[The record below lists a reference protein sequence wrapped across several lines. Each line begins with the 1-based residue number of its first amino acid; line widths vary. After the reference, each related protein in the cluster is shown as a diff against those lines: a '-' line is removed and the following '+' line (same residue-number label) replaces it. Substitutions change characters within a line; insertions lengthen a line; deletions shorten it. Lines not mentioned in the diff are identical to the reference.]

1 MFKHLKYI
9 DGTSDKFWEI
19 QTEGATHTVTYGRNG
34 TSGQSKSKTFD
45 SEEACL
51 KDAEKLIAE
60 KTKKGYSEDGSV
72 VAEPKEKTATTRKP
86 TASAQRKEE
95 AVAAMKALISD
106 GKVGDIIPFLK
117 EYATG
122 NLEVLKKEIRSAKRY
137 WVDYSD
143 LSKDPVYSKKAQ
155 YNWGTRGNKEQQRV
169 VKLLALAT
177 FSGSDIGS
185 WDFFHELLEQAKSS
199 DVSQILD
206 YARPDWLGAYLLQAV
221 KRNEWQRISYQS
233 LRHLESLGYVVFE
246 PELYASA
253 ITGFNYHESHKL
265 FKILTEDELT
275 IRRDIP
281 LVFEFES
288 GIHGIYWD
296 YNYQNTVNELT
307 WDKVF
312 MTLLD
317 TGKIDRDLVITG
329 ALEAQTKN
337 WNNNLKS
344 YFRKLI
350 DRLQLAEGE
359 VMTYQQKFFPLLH
372 AEHSAVINFTV
383 DYLKPFFTHVD
394 FQMTDFLD
402 WAEGIFM
409 RNDVK
414 ASLKTLLIQFDRLL
428 KQYPELQERFV
439 LLAADLFMIPDLA
452 LQERTAKFILKN
464 QKEPTDDL
472 AAKLQ
477 AYRPQMMGATA
488 TDLQPLL
495 QGETFSEEEI
505 LAVLTGQENEKYEF
519 EPAPVNCLTEI
530 FAYPQTWN
538 DIFFKIGEVVG
549 GTDPIE
555 IEVLMNAWVQ
565 YTPTFPAD
573 YKRQLE
579 PYIKQLSSIYRES
592 ACFDHFSSV
601 FLNMYYKP
609 KTVYHNKDRNA
620 NYSKWIGL
628 MGSQMEQLQRH
639 LIAGVELPLLSL
651 PTHKPFWIAPVVL
664 VQRIL
669 AYQQAGVA
677 IDLLDLSI
685 ALSRTVREE
694 MAEIKDLI
702 QQVKEPQ
709 VQEVL
714 NYALGFEKEIKIQ
727 QRSWLKNLIS
737 SKDSAELLW
746 LGVWATV
753 ARTHYPDQ
761 YFEEF
766 EQEPLKDI
774 PFAAKPFRPV
784 LTIEPTYYN
793 GYNYVTKKSEQVY
806 NGDELSY
813 MLPTFKQGVDTF
825 LYHKDIYSR
834 GKNSFA
840 AYYLNKMDI
849 PYLHSLMP
857 QNTESLSMFL
867 TLGFNSKSDIG
878 GKAPAVYLKQMLYHF
893 FKLDEQS
900 NLYLASSM
908 FNKEKEVRAMAVE
921 VLLATINENRLDT
934 AIVGKQL
941 GVLLSHGYGPIGR
954 FVEGLEQC
962 RDISSKHNYALLKLL
977 DATLMNYTLAEKMPT
992 NFKKIIEYYYDLMT
1006 KEQYNTPAELNN
1018 VLEQLEAYKSLQ
1030 PILKKIKK

>member
-19 QTEGATHTVTYGRNG
+19 QTEGATHTVTYGRNS

-60 KTKKGYSEDGSV
+60 KIKKGYSEDGSV
-72 VAEPKEKTATTRKP
+72 ATEPKERTGSTRKP
-86 TASAQRKEE
+86 IANTQRKEE

-106 GKVGDIIPFLK
+106 GKVEDIIPFLK

-155 YNWGTRGNKEQQRV
+155 YNWGTRGNKEQQRI

-177 FSGSDIGS
+177 FSGSDVGS
-185 WDFFHELLEQAKSS
+185 WDFFHELLEQAKSP
-199 DVSQILD
+199 DVSQILA
-206 YARPDWLGAYLLQAV
+206 YAQPDWLGAYLLQAV
-221 KRNEWQRISYQS
+221 KRNEWQRIGYQS
-233 LRHLESLGYVVFE
+233 LRHLENLGYVVFE
-246 PELYASA
+246 PELFASA

-275 IRRDIP
+275 IKRDIP

-288 GIHGIYWD
+288 GIHSIYWD

-307 WDKVF
+307 WDKIF
-312 MTLLD
+312 TTLLD
-317 TGKIDRDLVITG
+317 SGKIDRDLIITG

-337 WNNNLKS
+337 WNNSLKS

-350 DRLQLAEGE
+350 DRLQLPEEE

-383 DYLKPFFTHVD
+383 DYLKPFFGHAD
-394 FQMTDFLD
+394 FQLPDFLD

-439 LLAADLFMIPDLA
+439 LLVADLFMIPDLA
-452 LQERTAKFILKN
+452 LQERASKFILKY
-464 QKEPTDDL
+464 QKEPMDGLTN
-472 AAKLQ
+472 KLQ

-488 TDLQPLL
+488 NDLQALF
-495 QGETFSEEEI
+495 QEEAYSEEDI
-505 LAVLTGQENEKYEF
+505 LAVLAGADAEHYDF
-519 EPAPVNCLTEI
+519 DPVAVKCLTDV
-530 FAYPQTWN
+530 FDYPQTWN
-538 DIFFKIGEVVG
+538 DIFFKIGEVIG
-549 GTDPIE
+549 GTDAIE

-565 YTPTFPAD
+565 YTQTFPAD

-579 PYIKQLSSIYRES
+579 PYIKQLGNIYRES

-609 KTVYHNKDRNA
+609 KTVYQNKERNA
-620 NYSKWIGL
+620 NYSKWISL
-628 MGSQMEQLQRH
+628 MGRQMEQLQRH
-639 LIAGVELPLLSL
+639 LIEGVELPLLSL
-651 PTHKPFWIAPVVL
+651 PTHRPFWIAPSVL

-669 AYQQAGVA
+669 DYQQAGVS

-694 MAEIKDLI
+694 IEDVKNLI
-702 QQVKEPQ
+702 QQVDEPQ
-709 VQEVL
+709 MQEIL
-714 NYALGFEKEIKIQ
+714 NYALGFETKIKIQ

-746 LGVWATV
+746 FGVWATV
-753 ARTHYPDQ
+753 ARTHYPNQ

-793 GYNYVTKKSEQVY
+793 GYNYVTKKTEPVY
-806 NGDELSY
+806 TGDELSY
-813 MLPTFKQGVDTF
+813 PLPMFKQGVDTF

-834 GKNSFA
+834 GKNSIA

-867 TLGFNSKSDIG
+867 TLGFNNKSDIG
-878 GKAPAVYLKQMLYHF
+878 GKAPAAYLKQMLYDF
-893 FKLDEQS
+893 FRLDEQS
-900 NLYLASSM
+900 YLYLASSM

-921 VLLATINENRLDT
+921 VLLATITENRLD
-934 AIVGKQL
+934 AEILGKQL
-941 GVLLSHGYGPIGR
+941 GILLSHGYGPIGR
-954 FVEGLEQC
+954 FVEGIEQC
-962 RDISSKHNYALLKLL
+962 RDVSSKHNHAFLRLL
-977 DATLMNYTLAEKMPT
+977 DAILINYTLAEKMPT
-992 NFKKIIEYYYDLMT
+992 NFKKIIEYYYDLIT
-1006 KEQYNTPAELNN
+1006 KENYSVPEELYN
-1018 VLEQLEAYKSLQ
+1018 VLDNLEAYKSLQ